1 MQTGTLTH
9 SLPSNPFNFERH
21 IGTVAEIGHGS
32 IIVALHPVP
41 VSSENDESLI
51 VGDIGSFV
59 LIACREYAIF
69 GQISK
74 IERAELDE
82 ENLFATVKLLATIE
96 VRTGKITAGT
106 LTTPRIG
113 QKTFLAHPKLV
124 QWVVEAQ
131 GGRSA
136 KDERPIALS
145 LANLTDA
152 QETPVG
158 FTPEMIFGRHL
169 AVVGST
175 GAGKSWTLARLMEE
189 TSKFN
194 SKVVL
199 FDATGEFGT
208 LEASARHVHL
218 GNHPEPVPGSIEV
231 SLPYFQLTE
240 NDLFSIFK
248 PRGQS
253 QGPKLRMALRSLKLA
268 WLDTSVAPDG
278 TVVKANKSKLQFEQ
292 ALRTHRDKLEAP
304 DAKFDIRKLVRQ
316 IQNECIHDQRSELE
330 PTVWGDYNGVDRA
343 YCIPLINRIQD
354 ILRSPSLESIFNP
367 DGKHS
372 LLLELESFLE
382 DPDARIFRISL
393 EHLSFAHSA
402 REIIANA
409 IGRHL
414 LTLAR
419 DGAFRR
425 QPLLVVV
432 DEAHQFLNNSLSAEE
447 QQHPLDSFAII
458 AKEGRKYALNICLAT
473 QRPRDVPEDVLSQM
487 GTLIVH
493 RLINH
498 QDRSVIERASTEMD
512 SSSMQSLPALA
523 PGRAVIIGV
532 DFPIPLEVKIR
543 TPRSAPRS
551 DGPDYQRF
559 WR

>member
-32 IIVALHPVP
+32 VVTALHPVP
-41 VSSENDESLI
+41 VSSESDESLI
-51 VGDIGSFV
+51 VGDIGSFILV
-59 LIACREYAIF
+59 ACREYAIF
-69 GQISK
+69 GQITK
-74 IERAELDE
+74 IERADLDE
-82 ENLFATVKLLATIE
+82 ESLFATVKLQATIE
-96 VRTGKITAGT
+96 VRTGSITAGT

-113 QKTFLAHPKLV
+113 QKVFLAHPKLV

-131 GGRSA
+131 GGRTA
-136 KDERPIALS
+136 EERPISLS

-152 QETPVG
+152 KETPVG

-189 TSKFN
+189 TSKYK

-199 FDATGEFGT
+199 FDATGEFNS
-208 LEASARHVHL
+208 LEAATKHVHL
-218 GNHPEPVPGSIEV
+218 GNHPSPSPESMEV
-231 SLPYFQLTE
+231 ALPYFQLTE
-240 NDLFSIFK
+240 RDLFSIFK
-248 PRGQS
+248 PHGQS
-253 QGPKLRMALRSLKLA
+253 QGPKLRMAIRSLKLA
-268 WLDTSVAPDG
+268 WLDTSIAPDG
-278 TVVKANKSKLQFEQ
+278 TIVKANKSKLQFEQ
-292 ALRTHRDKLEAP
+292 AMREHRRELEAP
-304 DAKFDIRKLVRQ
+304 DAKFDVRKLVRQ
-316 IQNECIHDQRSELE
+316 IQNECVHDQRSELE

-343 YCIPLINRIQD
+343 YCIPLVNRIHD

-372 LLLELESFLE
+372 LLLELERFLE
-382 DPDARIFRISL
+382 SPDEKIFRISL
-393 EHLSFAHSA
+393 EHLSFAHNA
-402 REIIANA
+402 REIVANA
-409 IGRHL
+409 IGRHML
-414 LTLAR
+414 NLAR
-419 DGAFRR
+419 DGRFREH
-425 QPLLVVV
+425 PLLVIV
-432 DEAHQFLNNSLSAEE
+432 DEAHQFLNQSLTAESE
-447 QQHPLDSFAII
+447 QHPLDSFAII

-473 QRPRDVPEDVLSQM
+473 QRPRDIPEDVLSQM

-498 QDRSVIERASTEMD
+498 QDRAVIERASTEMD
-512 SSSMQSLPALA
+512 SASMQSLPALA
-523 PGRAVIIGV
+523 PGRAIILGV
-532 DFPIPLEVKIR
+532 DFPIPLEVKVR
-543 TPRSAPRS
+543 APRSAPAS